1 MPNTWHGRRH
11 RLNEDF
17 RLMKIFDDSFFSAL
31 LAQAAESPRLRQN
44 HNLHDSFDD
53 PVQRMFNALQPGTV
67 IPIHRRPVAETYA
80 VLSGRADLVTY
91 DGNGQETARV
101 AMGPAAGVTVC
112 QTDPGSWHSM
122 EVIEPT
128 ILLEVKPGPYRPL
141 DPADILS

>member
-1 MPNTWHGRRH
+1 MPNTRYGRRH
-11 RLNEDF
+11 RLTEDF
-17 RLMKIFDDSFFSAL
+17 RLMKIFDESFFSAL

-91 DGNGQETARV
+91 DDNGYETARV

-141 DPADILS
+141 DPCDILS